1 MVACEC
7 AGKTGAFE
15 NEEISPMKRFAIQ
28 RHAIASAVLASLSTV
43 GLLGSAV
50 AQTSA
55 PEQRIVITGSS
66 IKRLASEGA
75 LPVQTFSRAEL
86 ERQGI
91 VSAEQLIMSLNING
105 NGLDN
110 MASNADV
117 VSGQSRG
124 NNGASSANLRGQG
137 ANATLIL
144 LNGRRVAAHGLN
156 GGVVDLNQIPF
167 AAVERVEVLK
177 DGASSIYGTDAIGGV
192 INFILRTNYK
202 GGQFGLSGD
211 ITQHG
216 GGNILKAS
224 LVGGLGDLDSDRYNV
239 LAALSLVD
247 TKRLTGYQ
255 RDFVNTFQPERGLS
269 PDTRGTPYATLFAV
283 GQTTTAGTVVTQVP
297 SVMTRPGSTAAT
309 GPLLPGTTTAINGVN
324 VLDLPGGAGCAA
336 GGPNMGA
343 YDQNIWAAGAGAQF
357 GCAWDTGRAAVIQQA
372 VKNTNLVLRGTA
384 RWGEHRFTGEFIKGK
399 SESAKIFSENQIT
412 SGTGVAN
419 ITLGNSTVVASPF
432 RNLSSPNTVGS
443 YTRTFDQLVAFFPA
457 LASNR
462 GNRMAFRWRCMPC
475 GPREIDTTTDTDR
488 YLLAAEGALPFGTNW
503 EYRVGTSQATS
514 QSTSTLGSGY
524 HYMQGFANLINNGT
538 LDPFLLPG
546 QSQSATAL
554 AALDAV
560 SARGVT
566 LYGGKFTM
574 TQTDATVTGP
584 LFALG
589 GGDAMAA
596 VGLDMR
602 TEKYRFNGNK
612 SEGFSSI
619 STWVFNAPFDNINA
633 LDGVKR
639 DVKAAF
645 FEVSMPFLK
654 QLEVTLSARR
664 DQYDGFGGTTNPK
677 ASFRF
682 APGDVFMARGSY
694 GTGFRVP
701 TFNQLYNGITES
713 PNTGAGV
720 ADPLRCP
727 SRVVNATPGDPCNAI
742 TFSTLFGGKP
752 ELGPEKATLQ
762 SLGFVIQPVNQFSVS
777 LDYWDIKRKGTI
789 QSFDLNTIL
798 ANYTLF
804 PQNFFRDPATNNI
817 LIIDT
822 RWVNAGET
830 RTKGLEA
837 SLRANER
844 FSGIRVDA
852 GLDITY
858 LLHKK
863 SRLLASSPFGESEI
877 GVFTRS
883 GDLGIRWK
891 HSAFVRGTVGDWG
904 GQLTQV
910 YRGGYAGYVPPGVAN
925 GSVTPTAWDPLV
937 KSYQLWH
944 ATVSYGGVKNLTL
957 NLGIKNLFDTDPPF
971 ANSYD
976 TNTGSGSSWE
986 PRVADPRG
994 RSFLLGLEY
1003 KFF

>member
-1 MVACEC
+1 
-7 AGKTGAFE
+7 
-15 NEEISPMKRFAIQ
+15 MKRFVSQ
-28 RHAIASAVLASLSTV
+28 RHAIASAVLVSLSTV
-43 GLLGSAV
+43 GLLGSAS
-50 AQTSA
+50 AQTSGT
-55 PEQRIVITGSS
+55 EQRVTITGSS
-66 IKRLASEGA
+66 IKRIASEGA
-75 LPVQTFSRAEL
+75 LPVQTFTRAEL

-110 MASNADV
+110 LASNADV

-124 NNGASSANLRGQG
+124 NNGATSANLRGQG

-177 DGASSIYGTDAIGGV
+177 DGASSVYGTDAIGGV
-192 INFILRTNYK
+192 INFILRTNYS

-224 LVGGLGDLDSDRYNV
+224 LVGGLGDLTTDNYNV

-269 PDTRGTPYATLFAV
+269 PDTRGAPFATLFAV
-283 GQTTTAGTVVTQVP
+283 NQATP
-297 SVMTRPGSTAAT
+297 SVMTRPGSSNAT
-309 GPLLPGTTTAINGVN
+309 GPLLPGTTTALNGVN

-336 GGPNMGA
+336 GGPNMGP
-343 YDQNIWAAGAGAQF
+343 YDQNIWAAGAAAQF

-384 RWGEHRFTGEFIKGK
+384 RLGEHRFTGEYIKGK
-399 SESAKIFSENQIT
+399 SESAKIFSANQIT
-412 SGTGVAN
+412 SGTATAN
-419 ITLGNSTVVASPF
+419 LTLGDGTVVASPF
-432 RNLSSPNTVGS
+432 RNLSSPNTIGS

-462 GNRMAFRWRCMPC
+462 GNRMAFRWRCLPC
-475 GPREIDTTTDTDR
+475 GSREIDSVTDTDR
-488 YLLAAEGALPFGTNW
+488 FLLSAEGSLPFGNNW
-503 EYRVGTSQATS
+503 EYRVGTSQASS
-514 QSTSTLGSGY
+514 QSTSTLGGGY
-524 HYMQGFANLINNGT
+524 FYMQGFANLINNGT

-560 SARGVT
+560 SARGVP
-566 LYGGKFTM
+566 LYGGKYTT

-596 VGLDMR
+596 VGLDLR
-602 TEKYRFNGNK
+602 TEKYRFDGNRN
-612 SEGFSSI
+612 EGFSSAA
-619 STWVFNAPFDNINA
+619 TWVFNAPFDNINA
-633 LDGVKR
+633 LSGVKR
-639 DVKAAF
+639 NVKAAF
-645 FEVSMPFLK
+645 FEVSLPFAK
-654 QLEVTLSARR
+654 QLEVTLSARQ
-664 DQYDGFGGTTNPK
+664 DKYDGFGSTTNPK

-682 APGDVFMARGSY
+682 APVDTFIARGSY
-694 GTGFRVP
+694 STGFRAP
-701 TFNQLYNGITES
+701 TFNQLYNGVTES

-720 ADPLRCP
+720 ADPFRCP
-727 SRVVNATPGDPCNAI
+727 SGVVNATPGDPCNAI
-742 TFSTLFGGKP
+742 TFNTLFGGKP
-752 ELGPEKATLQ
+752 DLGPEKAKMK
-762 SLGFVIQPVNQFSVS
+762 SLGFVIQPVAQFSAGV
-777 LDYWDIKRKGTI
+777 DYWDIKRLGTI
-789 QSFDLNTIL
+789 QSLELSTIL

-804 PQNFFRDPATNNI
+804 PQNFFRDANQNI
-817 LIIDT
+817 TQIDT

-837 SLRANER
+837 SLRANEK
-844 FSGIRVDA
+844 FDGIRIDA
-852 GLDITY
+852 GLDISY

-863 SRLLASSPFGESEI
+863 SRLLTSTPFGDSEI

-891 HSAFVRGTVGDWG
+891 HSAFVRGTLGDWG

-910 YRGGYAGYVPPGVAN
+910 YRGGYAGYVPPGVGATF
-925 GSVTPTAWDPLV
+925 TPTAWDPLV
-937 KSYQLWH
+937 KSYTLWH
-944 ATVSYGGVKNLTL
+944 ATVSYTGVKNLTL
-957 NLGIKNLFDTDPPF
+957 NFGIKNLFDTDPPF

-994 RSFLLGLEY
+994 RSFLVGMEY